1 MSVLPVVIDMEYVIS
16 FINSE
21 ISRGGG
27 GGCRQRLRPRPRLG
41 RLQTETAGYTYKPHH
56 THSIYSVHPDCQ
68 MKSKSTIRLRRSTFS
83 IRRFLSGNCV
93 DDRKDPPP
101 LICLTI
107 WPCAQ
112 PASLLS
118 VSEVVPIL
126 TQSSLGLPLAS
137 VTIIPALD
145 WSAASTLLT
154 GHSFPQHLPAVA
166 SYCQSVLPQPPAQPG
181 PLPIL
186 VSVCCDCPNT
196 ATALESAAISSV
208 YLQSEIIKIQ
218 DL

>member
-1 MSVLPVVIDMEYVIS
+1 
-16 FINSE
+16 
-21 ISRGGG
+21 
-27 GGCRQRLRPRPRLG
+27 
-41 RLQTETAGYTYKPHH
+41 
-56 THSIYSVHPDCQ
+56 

-126 TQSSLGLPLAS
+126 TQSILGLQLAS
-137 VTIIPALD
+137 VTTIVASD

-218 DL
+218 DLWWCIQEDDAANLEDCWIHSKYPSLAECHRAWCKGMMRCLTQLGVNIDPAVIGDWHRAMRL

>member
-21 ISRGGG
+21 ISRGEEEAAGRG
-27 GGCRQRLRPRPRLG
+27 SGHDHGLAAYKLRQPVTLTNLITHIVS
-41 RLQTETAGYTYKPHH
+41 LYILTYH
-56 THSIYSVHPDCQ
+56 VDCQ
-68 MKSKSTIRLRRSTFS
+68 MKSNSTIRLGWSSCS
-83 IRRFLSGNCV
+83 IVRFLSGNCV

-126 TQSSLGLPLAS
+126 TQSILGLQLAS
-137 VTIIPALD
+137 VTTIVASD

-154 GHSFPQHLPAVA
+154 GHSFPQHLPAVP

-181 PLPIL
+181 LLPIL
-186 VSVCCDCPNT
+186 VYVCCHCPNT
-196 ATALESAAISSV
+196 ATRSQ
-208 YLQSEIIKIQ
+208 LQSQVSIFCLK
-218 DL
+218 